1 MRNRRVILVLLL
13 LIGLLAALE
22 AFLGRGSQRMRALAR
37 SVLCEN
43 AADSTSLVLAR
54 RGEPQTVLARDG
66 VWRLRQPFAAVA
78 EEPVVLKLLD
88 SLARAP
94 VEESIS
100 EVELLR
106 LGRTRA
112 DFALEEPPL
121 RVTLSNDAACVSLSF
136 GLLTPSG
143 DGVYAAVDGERSV
156 LIVPSSVL
164 AAVDLPVDRLRRRRL
179 FGYGEDAVASFDI
192 KQGPG
197 VILSF
202 ARDGAGW
209 RLGTETAASAVVTRF
224 LKDLTSLAAQTFVWP
239 TGATNESAQASA
251 SLLAGYGLDPETAVT
266 VTLKRSGGRNASLS
280 FGNRAGEKA
289 VYALIHSG
297 GAIVTVPSAAKDA
310 ALQDLARFSDTRLF
324 RMEAEKV
331 SAFSLSDGDMSLSVS
346 RVGTSSWR
354 LDAPIAAPADSA
366 AVEALLSRVLALSS
380 ADLDS
385 SGLQVSLGGAAS
397 PQAVSRAAVFPD
409 GGGFERFRAKEI
421 VDFRGETVKRLVSTD
436 GTADARGVSV
446 VFACDR
452 RAWNVERAPEG
463 AVASTDGIARVLDAL
478 MPLTALRVERLR
490 AATADW
496 TRYGLER
503 PVLRL
508 AVDLERENAVRRNIL
523 VGAETPEG
531 GRYATVGAADA
542 VFVVSDEA
550 FKALASPLTKTNKE
564 RQEVGQ

>member
-22 AFLGRGSQRMRALAR
+22 VFLDRGSPRVRALAR
-37 SVLCEN
+37 SVLCER

-100 EVELLR
+100 EAELLR

-179 FGYGEDAVASFDI
+179 FGYGEDAVVSFDI

-209 RLGTETAASAVVTRF
+209 RLGAETAASAVVTRF
-224 LKDLTSLAAQTFVWP
+224 LKELTSLTAQTFVWP

-280 FGNRAGEKA
+280 FGNRAGEKS
-289 VYALIHSG
+289 VYALVHSG
-297 GAIVTVPSAAKDA
+297 GSVVTVPSAAKDA

-324 RMEAEKV
+324 RVEAEKV
-331 SAFSLSDGDMSLSVS
+331 PAFSLSDGDVSLSVS

-354 LDAPIAAPADSA
+354 LDAPISAPADPE
-366 AVEALLSRVLALSS
+366 AVEALLSRLLALSS
-380 ADLDS
+380 ADLDPA
-385 SGLQVSLGGAAS
+385 GLKVSLGGAS
-397 PQAVSRAAVFPD
+397 GPLAVSRAAVFPD
-409 GGGFERFRAKEI
+409 GGGFERLRAKEI
-421 VDFRGETVKRLVSTD
+421 VDFRGETVKRLVSAD
-436 GTADARGVSV
+436 GTAGVRGVSV
-446 VFACDR
+446 VFARDR
-452 RAWNVERAPEG
+452 RVWNVERAPEG
-463 AVASTDGIARVLDAL
+463 AVASTAGIARVLDAL

-490 AATADW
+490 AAAADW
-496 TRYGLER
+496 ARYGLER

-508 AVDLERENAVRRNIL
+508 AVDLDRENAVRRNVL

-542 VFVVSDEA
+542 VFVISDEA
-550 FKALASPLTKTNKE
+550 FKALSSPLTNTNKE
-564 RQEVGQ
+564 QQEVGQ